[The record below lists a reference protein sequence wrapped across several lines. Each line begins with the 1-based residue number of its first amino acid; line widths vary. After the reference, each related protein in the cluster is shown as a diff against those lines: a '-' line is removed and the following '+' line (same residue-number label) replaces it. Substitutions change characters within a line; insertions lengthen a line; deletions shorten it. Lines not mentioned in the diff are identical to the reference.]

1 MTGCLDLLPFAAR
14 ILQQNAW
21 ATRTYAS
28 LKSEAKAWHTYCE
41 LANITPFPAD
51 GYQLTLFATWL
62 VLSGRLKSADSVKQ
76 YVSAVST
83 LHRELGLS
91 CPTPS
96 QFGPLSQVIQ
106 GFRRLAQRPKKKS
119 LPITPPILLNLL
131 LSTPSPPIFGA
142 THQLVQI
149 FKHFT
154 LILYLSM
161 LRSANLV
168 PTSRTDIDWDAILPW
183 KNVRIIH
190 GGVVLIITKSKVNQ
204 FATLMFLLK

>member
-14 ILQQNAW
+14 ILQQKAW

-62 VLSGRLKSADSVKQ
+62 VLSGCLKSADSVKQ

-83 LHRELGLS
+83 LHKELGLS

-96 QFGPLSQVIQ
+96 QFGPLSQVIK
-106 GFRRLAQRPKKKS
+106 GFR
-119 LPITPPILLNLL
+119 
-131 LSTPSPPIFGA
+131 
-142 THQLVQI
+142 
-149 FKHFT
+149 
-154 LILYLSM
+154 
-161 LRSANLV
+161 
-168 PTSRTDIDWDAILPW
+168 
-183 KNVRIIH
+183 
-190 GGVVLIITKSKVNQ
+190 
-204 FATLMFLLK
+204 